1 MSRPAGFAI
10 SFCPV
15 RHTMEI
21 NLQEAEKLLKGIVI
35 PPRPSVLADVNQEAN
50 KDEPNFGKIAQLIGQ
65 DVGLS
70 AAMLKTINSPLFGL
84 SKRVSSVQQAVTMLG
99 IKNTVNIITGLVLKA
114 SMAGNKVPS
123 LERFW
128 DSAALEAMVSA
139 YIASQLPGAHAD
151 ASYTFG
157 LFQNCGIPLLMQR
170 FPGYLRTLQEANAST
185 TESFTTIE
193 DNHHATNHAS
203 VGYLM
208 ARSWFLPESI
218 CQAILCHHDLSIFD
232 TASHEISAD
241 VCTLIAITR
250 LAEHIAH
257 GFMRLTTDNEWE
269 KIGARAM
276 QHLGLGETEY
286 EDLRDQIH
294 QMMSQE

>member
-1 MSRPAGFAI
+1 
-10 SFCPV
+10 
-15 RHTMEI
+15 MEI
-21 NLQEAEKLLKGIVI
+21 NLQEAEKLLKGITI
-35 PPRPSVLADVNQEAN
+35 PPRPAILDDVNREAA

-70 AAMLKTINSPLFGL
+70 AAMLKTVNSPLFGL

-99 IKNTVNIITGLVLKA
+99 IKNTINIITGLALKA
-114 SMAGNKVPS
+114 SMSGNKLPR

-170 FPGYLRTLQEANAST
+170 FPDYVQTLQAANST
-185 TESFTTIE
+185 INREFTAVE
-193 DNHHATNHAS
+193 DERHATNHAS

-208 ARSWFLPESI
+208 ARSWYLPEPI
-218 CQAILCHHDLSIFD
+218 CQAILCHHDLGIFD
-232 TASHEISAD
+232 SASHEINAE

-257 GFMRLTTDNEWE
+257 GFLRLTTDNEWE
-269 KIGARAM
+269 KIGTRAL
-276 QHLGLGETEY
+276 QHLGLGESEY

>member
-1 MSRPAGFAI
+1 
-10 SFCPV
+10 
-15 RHTMEI
+15 MEI
-21 NLQEAEKLLKGIVI
+21 NLQEAEKLLKGIAI
-35 PPRPSVLADVNQEAN
+35 PPRPAILDDVNREAS

-70 AAMLKTINSPLFGL
+70 AAMLKTVNSPLFGL
-84 SKRVSSVQQAVTMLG
+84 SKRVSSVQQAVALLG
-99 IKNTVNIITGLVLKA
+99 IRNTVNIITGLALKA
-114 SMAGNKVPS
+114 SMSGNKLPR

-139 YIASQLPGAHAD
+139 CIASQLPGAHAD

-170 FPGYLRTLQEANAST
+170 FPDYIKTLHNANSST
-185 TESFTTIE
+185 DREFTAIE
-193 DNHHATNHAS
+193 DEQHATNHAS

-208 ARSWFLPESI
+208 ARSWYLPESI

-232 TASHEISAD
+232 SASHEINAEVS
-241 VCTLIAITR
+241 TLIAITR

-257 GFMRLTTDNEWE
+257 GFLRLTSDNEWE
-269 KIGARAM
+269 KIGARAL
-276 QHLGLGETEY
+276 QHLGLGESEY

>member
-1 MSRPAGFAI
+1 
-10 SFCPV
+10 
-15 RHTMEI
+15 MEI
-21 NLQEAEKLLKGIVI
+21 NLQEAEKLLKGIAI
-35 PPRPSVLADVNQEAN
+35 PPRPAILDDVNREAS

-70 AAMLKTINSPLFGL
+70 AAMLKTVNSPLFGL
-84 SKRVSSVQQAVTMLG
+84 SKRVSSVQQAVALLG
-99 IKNTVNIITGLVLKA
+99 IRNTVNIITGLALKA
-114 SMAGNKVPS
+114 SMSGNKLPR

-139 YIASQLPGAHAD
+139 CIASQLPGAHAD

-170 FPGYLRTLQEANAST
+170 FPDYIKTLHSANSST
-185 TESFTTIE
+185 DREFTAIE
-193 DNHHATNHAS
+193 DEQHATNHAS

-208 ARSWFLPESI
+208 ARSWYLPESI

-232 TASHEISAD
+232 SASHEINAEVS
-241 VCTLIAITR
+241 TLIAITR

-257 GFMRLTTDNEWE
+257 GFLRLTSDNEWE
-269 KIGARAM
+269 KIGARAL
-276 QHLGLGETEY
+276 QHLGLGESEY

>member
-1 MSRPAGFAI
+1 
-10 SFCPV
+10 
-15 RHTMEI
+15 MEI
-21 NLQEAEKLLKGIVI
+21 NLQEAEKLLKGIAI
-35 PPRPSVLADVNQEAN
+35 PPRPAILDDVNREAA

-70 AAMLKTINSPLFGL
+70 AAMLKTVNSPLFGL

-99 IKNTVNIITGLVLKA
+99 IKNTINIITGLALKA
-114 SMAGNKVPS
+114 SMSGSKLPR

-170 FPGYLRTLQEANAST
+170 FPDYIKTLQSANSST
-185 TESFTTIE
+185 DREFTAIE
-193 DNHHATNHAS
+193 DEQHATNHAS

-208 ARSWFLPESI
+208 ARSWYLPESI

-232 TASHEISAD
+232 SASHEINAE

-257 GFMRLTTDNEWE
+257 GFLRLTTDNEWE
-269 KIGARAM
+269 KIGARAL
-276 QHLGLGETEY
+276 QHLGLGESEY